1 MEMASFMRRNILKF
15 ILQIINGLQLG
26 SIYALV
32 ALGYTMV
39 YGIAKLINF
48 AHGDILMVGSYV
60 ALFSIPLLNSMGLP
74 VWASV
79 LPAVIFCTILGTLI
93 ERLAYKPLRHS
104 PRISALITAIGVSLL
119 LQNLAMKYIGTGA
132 KPFPSVFE
140 QEPFQIGELS
150 LNFNIF
156 ITIVV
161 TILLTILLQLFM
173 KKTKYGKAMVATSED
188 ATAAKLV
195 GINIDTAISLT
206 FAIGSALAA
215 VGSILYLSSYPQ
227 IQPTMGSML
236 GIKAFVAAV
245 LGGIGIIPGAVLGGF
260 ILGIVEALTMAYIST
275 QLRDAFVFG
284 ILIIVLLV
292 KPTGLLGKN
301 KREKV

>member
-1 MEMASFMRRNILKF
+1 MKIL
-15 ILQIINGLQLG
+15 LQIINGLQVG

-32 ALGYTMV
+32 SLGYTMV

-48 AHGDILMVGSYV
+48 AHGDVLMVGSYV

-74 VWASV
+74 VWASI
-79 LPAVIFCTILGTLI
+79 LPAVIFCTLLGVII
-93 ERLAYKPLRHS
+93 ERLAYKPLRNS
-104 PRISALITAIGVSLL
+104 PRIAALITAIGVSLL
-119 LQNLAMKYIGTGA
+119 LQNLAMKFIGTGA
-132 KPFPSVFE
+132 KSFPAVFK
-140 QEPFQIGELS
+140 QAPIQLGGLTI
-150 LNFNIF
+150 NFSIF
-156 ITIVV
+156 MTILVTIV
-161 TILLTILLQLFM
+161 LTVLLQLFM
-173 KKTKYGKAMVATSED
+173 KKTKYGKALIATSED
-188 ATAAKLV
+188 AAAAQLV
-195 GINIDTAISLT
+195 GINVNTAISIT

-227 IQPTMGSML
+227 VQPTMGGML

-245 LGGIGIIPGAVLGGF
+245 LGGIGSIPGAVIGGL
-260 ILGIVEALTMAYIST
+260 ILGIVEALTKGEINS
-275 QLRDAFVFG
+275 QLGDAFVFG

>member
-1 MEMASFMRRNILKF
+1 MTFLTQV
-15 ILQIINGLQLG
+15 LNGLQLG

-60 ALFSIPLLNSMGLP
+60 ALFSIPLLNSFGLP

-79 LPAVIFCTILGTLI
+79 IPAVIFCTILGTLI
-93 ERLAYKPLRHS
+93 ERLAYKPLRNS

-132 KPFPSVFE
+132 KPFPSAFNRPPIMV
-140 QEPFQIGELS
+140 GGLS
-150 LNFNIF
+150 INFNVF
-156 ITIVV
+156 V
-161 TILLTILLQLFM
+161 TILVTVALTILLQLFM

-188 ATAAKLV
+188 PVAAKLV
-195 GINIDTAISLT
+195 GINNDTAISLT

-215 VGSILYLSSYPQ
+215 VGSVLYLSSYPQ
-227 IQPTMGSML
+227 IQPTMGGML

-245 LGGIGIIPGAVLGGF
+245 LGGIGIIPGAVIGGF
-260 ILGIVEALTMAYIST
+260 ILGIIEAMTMAYIST
-275 QLRDAFVFG
+275 ALRDAFVFG

-301 KREKV
+301 SREKV